1 MAKNQESRARP
12 TKAAKITALLLRNKG
27 AMLAEMSR
35 LAGWQ
40 PHSVRGFISG
50 TLKKKLGLEI
60 VSKYE
65 GGKLRKYLI
74 ARGAK

>member
-1 MAKNQESRARP
+1 MAKDQEKHARP
-12 TKAAKITALLLRNKG
+12 TKAAKITSLLLRNKG
-27 AMLAEMSR
+27 ATLAEMSR

-50 TLKKKLGLEI
+50 TLKRNLGLD
-60 VSKYE
+60 VASKRE
-65 GGKLRKYLI
+65 DRKQRRYFI